1 MGLLPLL
8 PCEACGQ
15 MGCSFGN
22 ILGGHPHCVPQ
33 LIAIDMEF
41 PPAADHSFVVDQR
54 NALEVDGHHTARQ
67 LGMTRQHL
75 DTVRALRVQHL
86 YGSIVSERDEPS
98 LDMRTDFLAIHI
110 TPRFLQ
116 IMQYPGSTLGYL
128 EPFPIRK

>member
-1 MGLLPLL
+1 
-8 PCEACGQ
+8 
-15 MGCSFGN
+15 
-22 ILGGHPHCVPQ
+22 
-33 LIAIDMEF
+33 MEF

-54 NALEVDGHHTARQ
+54 NALEIDGHHTARQ

-110 TPRFLQ
+110 TPRLLQ
-116 IMQYPGSTLGYL
+116 VMQYPGSTLGYL